1 MAVKDLY
8 KYNINYKDSQDIE
21 FYKILYDA
29 KLSKK
34 IFVFNELKSV
44 EDVKSFMKINF
55 NLGIEDGYTDEF
67 ILNNPDI
74 FIPLISAIKNFSLP
88 KSLSIDGKSL
98 DKLIRFD
105 ESYLLRKADV
115 SLAKTIGL
123 YIYTSIT
130 GYPPSLIFRSIES
143 ERPLDIP
150 GLIYRNRNFD
160 QWIKNSEIIPPLD
173 MYYDFPVF
181 VRGSIHLHKEIP
193 PGTVYVKTIRIGK
206 NEIIPNSVKYI
217 ECNHMPMCNLTENVT
232 HLLIHDRADGDM
244 LPRSLIYL
252 KAQSIFRKANLPNIR
267 FLELLN
273 DTSNFDVSRM
283 ETLEYYSGSSVN
295 LPSKNLKHL
304 GMRNPKADLSEL
316 KITSLSLLL
325 KKDYYNIYNISI
337 PSSVKSLYLIYDV
350 STKLNEGLEILN
362 VTLDKLKIEY
372 SGNKIKIYNS
382 GKVIPKNVKLC
393 FSGDNFFILS
403 SQG

>member
-1 MAVKDLY
+1 MAAKDLY
-8 KYNINYKDSQDIE
+8 KYDINYKDSQDIE

-29 KLSKK
+29 KSSIKM
-34 IFVFNELKSV
+34 FAFNGLNSV

-74 FIPLISAIKNFSLP
+74 LIPLISAIKSFSLP
-88 KSLSIDGKSL
+88 ESLFIDGESL
-98 DKLIRFD
+98 NKLIRFD

-130 GYPPSLIFRSIES
+130 GYPVYSMYRSIES

-160 QWIKNSEIIPPLD
+160 QWIKNPGFSPPLN

-181 VRGSIHLHKEIP
+181 VRDSIHLHEEIP

-217 ECNHMPMCNLTENVT
+217 ECYHMPMCNLTENVT
-232 HLLIHDRADGDM
+232 HLLIHDRADGDI

-252 KAQSIFRKANLPNIR
+252 KAQSMFRKANLPNIR
-267 FLELLN
+267 FLELFN

-283 ETLEYYSGSSVN
+283 NTLEYYSGASVN
-295 LPSKNLKHL
+295 LPSENLKHL
-304 GMRNPKADLSEL
+304 GLRNPKTDLSEL

-325 KKDYYNIYNISI
+325 KKDHYNISI
-337 PSSVKSLYLIYDV
+337 PSSVKSLCSIYDL
-350 STKLNEGLEILN
+350 SIKLNEGLEILN
-362 VTLDKLKIEY
+362 VTSDKLKIEY